1 MDLDKIL
8 EAPIEEIEQKD
19 LERFQELGI
28 LSGNIDASYASG
40 RNREG
45 CFIKK
50 CTYNEQIFFI
60 FKGFYLNLKSDF
72 INHINLEKYLQSDEF
87 NIALFG
93 CDTANDLKTI
103 KSLNG
108 IKRRVII
115 ANSSLSNIIS
125 CKFENEVFL
134 RNINNSS
141 AFSGCEFAKE
151 VYVEGYACFRSCT
164 FNGDFV
170 SKHAREDI
178 DFIDCV
184 FNKSFEL
191 ATISQ
196 LRDINFEG
204 TYFKQKFTMD
214 IREFNGLNFSH
225 TVFDCEFKLQS
236 EQINGEEANFT
247 NATFKQKVS
256 FYRKTINCRIYFE
269 EAYFENE
276 LTFTEAKFNDV
287 VNLDKAKFKG
297 KAQFRGTKFNRAILT
312 KTTFENKADFSNAVF
327 NEKSYFTNAIFK
339 TDADFSSATF
349 ADEARF
355 FNADFKGT
363 AIFEN
368 AEFKAKADF
377 KTDKNLTFG
386 KDANFSNATF
396 HDNAYFN
403 NRVFE
408 DFVDFAYAFFK
419 MKADFMDTLFAKEA
433 RFNNIFFYNDACF
446 RNTVFEDIVNFGETI
461 FEKNAIFYNTDF
473 QKYVNFLSC
482 SFKDTLNIIN
492 AKIDFV
498 YFTYED
504 FKELIEDKSKDHRS
518 VKNIDECIN
527 AANDFRD
534 SFRLMKHTL
543 NNKGNALDA
552 SLFHRL
558 ELYCKELQL
567 EFTLENA
574 KNKNSEN
581 DKEEVKPKSKNR
593 IELFLDLITL
603 KLYRNTSDHHTNLLQ
618 IINFMVLTIA
628 VYGFSLYAYENC
640 ILTQLVNYSYKCICL
655 ILLLVPLL
663 ALLTIYCQTTKYN
676 IVWKNML
683 VRLAILIFIT
693 IAIIY
698 MLDIK
703 YVDYIALFITLYLAI
718 YFIAIITSR
727 CNWIYLIY
735 YSLFIAIFFIKPF
748 LIAPFI
754 GMFTP
759 EQAVESKFKEYTK
772 RYNENGLDYM
782 LLDANLTNTKKDN
795 KLDFI
800 VENRKAILDELDDDK
815 TLFNDFKK
823 TIGCD
828 ASSKRTQETTE
839 KPYAKALNALKY
851 DEIMQSTQKSANLLY
866 GFIMLLVIYSLTK
879 TARRNSVV
887 PS

>member
-1 MDLDKIL
+1 M
-8 EAPIEEIEQKD
+8 
-19 LERFQELGI
+19 
-28 LSGNIDASYASG
+28 
-40 RNREG
+40 
-45 CFIKK
+45 
-50 CTYNEQIFFI
+50 
-60 FKGFYLNLKSDF
+60 
-72 INHINLEKYLQSDEF
+72 
-87 NIALFG
+87 
-93 CDTANDLKTI
+93 
-103 KSLNG
+103 
-108 IKRRVII
+108 
-115 ANSSLSNIIS
+115 
-125 CKFENEVFL
+125 
-134 RNINNSS
+134 
-141 AFSGCEFAKE
+141 
-151 VYVEGYACFRSCT
+151 
-164 FNGDFV
+164 
-170 SKHAREDI
+170 
-178 DFIDCV
+178 
-184 FNKSFEL
+184 

-214 IREFNGLNFSH
+214 IREFNDLNFSH

-247 NATFKQKVS
+247 NAAFKQKVS

-269 EAYFENE
+269 ETCFENDLI
-276 LTFTEAKFNDV
+276 LTGANFNNE
-287 VNLDKAKFKG
+287 VNLDKAIIKG
-297 KAQFRGTKFNRAILT
+297 EAKFRGTKFNRAILT

-327 NEKSYFTNAIFK
+327 NEKSYFTNAVFEAD
-339 TDADFSSATF
+339 TDFSSATF
-349 ADEARF
+349 TDEARF
-355 FNADFKGT
+355 LNADFKGA

-368 AEFKAKADF
+368 AEFKGKADF
-377 KTDKNLTFG
+377 KTDKNLTFE
-386 KDANFSNATF
+386 KDANFSNTTF
-396 HDNAYFN
+396 QDNAYFN
-403 NRVFE
+403 SRVFE
-408 DFVDFAYAFFK
+408 DFVDFTYAFFK
-419 MKADFMDTLFAKEA
+419 MKADFMDTLFTKEA

-558 ELYCKELQL
+558 ELYCKELEL
-567 EFTLENA
+567 EFTLEKERA
-574 KNKNSEN
+574 KNSEN
-581 DKEEVKPKSKNR
+581 SKEVKSVDEVEAKPKSKNR

-640 ILTQLVNYSYKCICL
+640 ILTWLVNYSYKCICL

-683 VRLAILIFIT
+683 MRLAILIFIT

-754 GMFTP
+754 SVFTS
-759 EQAVESKFKEYTK
+759 EQAVESKFKEYTI
-772 RYNENGLDYM
+772 RYNENDLDDM
-782 LLDANLTNTKKDN
+782 LLDANLTSTKKDN

-800 VENRKAILDELDDDK
+800 VENRKTILEELDCDK
-815 TLFNDFKK
+815 TLLIKSKNKCAKYINEITDRN
-823 TIGCD
+823 
-828 ASSKRTQETTE
+828 ASGNNTQEAPE

-851 DEIMQSTQKSANLLY
+851 DEIMQSTRKSANLLY
-866 GFIMLLVIYSLTK
+866 GFIMLLVVYSLTK
-879 TARRNSVV
+879 TARKNSVV